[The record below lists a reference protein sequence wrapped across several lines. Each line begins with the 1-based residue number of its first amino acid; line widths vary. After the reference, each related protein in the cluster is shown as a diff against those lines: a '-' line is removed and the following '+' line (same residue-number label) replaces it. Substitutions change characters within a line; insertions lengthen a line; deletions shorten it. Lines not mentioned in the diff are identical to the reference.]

1 MNFYS
6 SDEYLGALARVWFP
20 GRRCAP
26 APFSVGGRTFRLLG
40 REGLGPFVTFG
51 PRADACNFLDFFEPV
66 DGPALPADARPVRW
80 LPRVALETLEVTSA
94 SPEPLARGRAPAP
107 YVEWR
112 RFPRWADF
120 EAHVASRRSTLGA
133 DSGRKRRRIEQ
144 RLGPLRFRWD
154 DDRPATFEAVLAWK
168 SAQYARSSVPDC
180 FAVPQNV
187 AMFRELLRAGLVILS
202 SLSAGERVVAAHLG
216 ALWRGRLS
224 WWVPAYDREL
234 MALSPGRLLLED
246 LLRESHARG
255 LAEFDFLLGDEAY
268 KYQYATHLR
277 AVGAIGKAPLQVAL
291 HDALRS
297 SVKRALAGTPRVRE
311 KARALASA
319 LSRVPSPTSSATR
332 TGAVVRAST
341 SRPPRP

>member
-20 GRRCAP
+20 GRRCEP
-26 APFSVGGRTFRLLG
+26 APFSVGGRTFRLLS
-40 REGLGPFVTFG
+40 RDGLGPFVTFG

-66 DGPALPADARPVRW
+66 DGPGPGSAAAVRPVRW
-80 LPRVALETLEVTSA
+80 LPRVALETREVTSA
-94 SPEPLARGRAPAP
+94 APEPLPPGRAPAP
-107 YVEWR
+107 YVDWR

-133 DSGRKRRRIEQ
+133 DSGRKRRRLEQ
-144 RLGPLRFRWD
+144 RHGPVHFRWD
-154 DDRPATFEAVLAWK
+154 DDRPAALEAVLAWK

-187 AMFRELLRAGLVILS
+187 AMFRELRDRGLVILS

-234 MALSPGRLLLED
+234 MSFSPGRLLLED

-277 AVGAIGKAPLQVAL
+277 AVGSIGRAPLQATL
-291 HDALRS
+291 HEALRS
-297 SVKRALAGTPRVRE
+297 SVRRALAGYPRVRE
-311 KARALASA
+311 KARALACA
-319 LSRVPSPTSSATR
+319 LSRPATR
-332 TGAVVRAST
+332 AGAHVRESP

>member
-6 SDEYLGALARVWFP
+6 SDEYLGALAQVWFP
-20 GRRCAP
+20 GRRCEP
-26 APFSVGGRTFRLLG
+26 APFSVGGRTFRLLW

-66 DGPALPADARPVRW
+66 EGPAPAAVRPVRW
-80 LPRVALETLEVTSA
+80 LPRVALETREVTSV
-94 SPEPLARGRAPAP
+94 SPEPLPPGLAAAP
-107 YVEWR
+107 YVDLR
-112 RFPRWADF
+112 RFPRWADL
-120 EAHVASRRSTLGA
+120 EGHVASRRSTLGA
-133 DSGRKRRRIEQ
+133 DSARRRRRLEQ

-154 DDRPATFEAVLAWK
+154 DDRPATLEAVLAWK
-168 SAQYARSSVPDC
+168 SAQYVRSSVPDC

-187 AMFRELLRAGLVILS
+187 AMFRELRGRGLVVLS

-234 MALSPGRLLLED
+234 MSLSPGRLLLED

-277 AVGAIGKAPLQVAL
+277 AVGSIGKAPLQATL
-291 HDALRS
+291 HDAVRS
-297 SVKRALAGTPRVRE
+297 SLKRAFAGYPRVRE
-311 KARALASA
+311 TARAVAYA
-319 LSRVPSPTSSATR
+319 LSRPATR
-332 TGAVVRAST
+332 AGAAVKESP